1 MCELF
6 ALSSRLPTRAT
17 FSLQTFADRGG
28 LGGRSIDGWGIAVY
42 DGRDARL
49 YKEPEPARNS
59 AWLDFITHR
68 RLPAQLL
75 ISHIRHATRG
85 RLTLA
90 NTQPFGRELG
100 GRMHVF
106 AHNGRLDGVDELF
119 ARSEPIFRPLGE
131 TDSELAF
138 CLLLE
143 RMAMYW
149 RDDLVPSPEVRLA
162 VVSSFAAEM
171 RPLGPANFLYS
182 DGEFIFAHGHRRTQS
197 GGIIA
202 PPGMW
207 YLRRDCAV
215 DPEALISAGVTIE
228 SDHAA
233 QQLALFASVPL
244 SNEPWRPFAEGEI
257 LVVAGGRPVTIV
269 PRSLPPMMSARSRA
283 EQRSDPD
290 SMG

>member
-119 ARSEPIFRPLGE
+119 ARSNRIFRPLGE

-182 DGEFIFAHGHRRTQS
+182 DGELIFAHGHRRIQS

-202 PPGMW
+202 PPGLW
-207 YLRRDCAV
+207 CLRRDCAI
-215 DPEALISAGVTIE
+215 DADAFKPAGVTIE
-228 SDHAA
+228 PGHVA
-233 QQLALFASVPL
+233 QQLTLFASVPL
-244 SNEPWRPFAEGEI
+244 SDEGWRPLAEGELI
-257 LVVAGGRPVTIV
+257 VVADGSPVPIAAG
-269 PRSLPPMMSARSRA
+269 P
-283 EQRSDPD
+283 
-290 SMG
+290 